1 MAMRQSS
8 VWWNEK
14 NTQSRIGAVIAA
26 CDITDSMQEMRMKT
40 SETEYIIEM
49 ARLTQCEERDRATR
63 RELHGRI
70 NRVRELCSTDDTIA
84 EMINKTNETR
94 YIIDMTRKISISD
107 LVTAV
112 EQVPH
117 KFTILDASEHHD
129 LFKRKGIGNSVN
141 MFIRSGTARHG
152 IKIKHVGDVK
162 VKVECKRDGFQ
173 RRTVK
178 QYEWYYA

>member
-8 VWWNEK
+8 VWWNAK
-14 NTQSRIGAVIAA
+14 NTKSRIGAVIAA
-26 CDITDSMQEMRMKT
+26 CDITDSMQEMRIKT

-49 ARLTQCEERDRATR
+49 ARLAQCEERDRATR
-63 RELHGRI
+63 RELHERI

-94 YIIDMTRKISISD
+94 YIIHMTRKISISD

-112 EQVPH
+112 EQVPRI
-117 KFTILDASEHHD
+117 FTIMDASKCND
-129 LFKRKGIGNSVN
+129 MFKRKGIGNSVN
-141 MFIRSGTARHG
+141 MFIRGGKARHG
-152 IKIKHVGDVK
+152 IKIRHVGNVK
-162 VKVECKRDGFQ
+162 VSHNCKTNGTQ

-178 QYEWYYA
+178 QYEWYYV